1 MVALPSL
8 RQLRYLLALAQQLN
22 FTRAA
27 EASFVSQSTLSTG
40 LRELEST
47 LGVQLVER
55 DRQSVALTP
64 IGEQVVARARQVL
77 AAAEDLSEFAA
88 DASRPMQGRLRM
100 GIIPTI
106 APFVLP
112 SVMPALRESFPNLQ
126 LALRE
131 DLTAQLLERLRQ
143 RQLDIALIA
152 LPYETADLRVL
163 PLYRDRF
170 RLVGRT
176 GDAVMRGGAVRL
188 GAAAW
193 TERLL
198 LLEEG
203 HCLREHTLAACRAAE
218 VASVDGIEATSL
230 LTLVQMVASGMGVAL
245 LPEMAI
251 RSGLLNQLP
260 LTSRPLAAPVPER
273 TVALVTRATSAHMRE
288 FEAIAA
294 VVKRQGSGRG
304 TGTSTSTG
312 TGTGTG
318 TGATGEKARRVT
330 GD

>member
-1 MVALPSL
+1 MAVLPSL

-40 LRELEST
+40 LRELETT

-64 IGEQVVARARQVL
+64 IGEQVVIRARQVL
-77 AAAEDLSEFAA
+77 AAAEDLSQFAA
-88 DASRPMQGRLRM
+88 DVSRPMQGRLRM
-100 GIIPTI
+100 GVIPTI

-112 SVMPALRESFPNLQ
+112 AVMPALRESFPKLQ

-131 DLTAQLLERLRQ
+131 DLTAHLLERLRQ

-152 LPYETADLRVL
+152 LPYDTGDLRVL
-163 PLYRDRF
+163 PLYKDRF

-176 GDAVMRGGAVRL
+176 GDSLMQGRAIRL
-188 GAAAW
+188 DAAW

-203 HCLREHTLAACRAAE
+203 HCLREHTLQACRSAE

-273 TVALVTRATSAHMRE
+273 IIALVTRSTSAHMRE

-294 VVKRQGSGRG
+294 VVKRTGRG
-304 TGTSTSTG
+304 VDMGVMKKKTRRQP
-312 TGTGTG
+312 
-318 TGATGEKARRVT
+318 GE
-330 GD
+330 